1 MNLRRE
7 YSAPQR
13 LKPAS
18 LAAPAARLRPCPSQ
32 EHLVGEF
39 Q

>member
-7 YSAPQR
+7 YNAPLR
-13 LKPAS
+13 LKPPC
-18 LAAPAARLRPCPSQ
+18 LAALAARLKRCPSQ